1 MKHCE
6 TSVHLCFIPVLD
18 SLNDLILKHG
28 SFDAMLSAYGHI
40 LRSSR

>member
-1 MKHCE
+1 MKRCK

-28 SFDAMLSAYGHI
+28 SFDAMVSAYGHS
-40 LRSSR
+40 LRGSR